1 MIILRPAVDADI
13 PSLVRLNAA
22 VVDVTS
28 PMDDARCKQ
37 LMGHAT
43 WCLVAERSGEVLGFV
58 LAMRDGAA
66 YENGNFAWFSAR
78 MHHFVYIDRVVI
90 GEGARGQGLGGKL
103 YDAVG
108 AAARATGCVTMTAEM
123 NIDPP
128 NDVSLNFHKTR
139 GFVAI
144 GTRRLDKGFT
154 VSMQVC
160 DL

>member
-1 MIILRPAVDADI
+1 MATLRPATDADI
-13 PSLVRLNAA
+13 PAMVKLNAA

-28 PMDDARCKQ
+28 PMDDARCKA
-37 LMGHAT
+37 LMTVAS
-43 WCLVAERSGEVLGFV
+43 WSLVVERDHEVVGFV

-90 GEGARGQGLGGKL
+90 GEDGRGQGLGGRL
-103 YDAVG
+103 YDAVST
-108 AAARATGCVTMTAEM
+108 AARAMGCMTMTAEM
-123 NIDPP
+123 NLDPP
-128 NDVSLNFHKTR
+128 NVASLDFHKAR

-144 GTRRLDKGFT
+144 GTRRLEKGVT

-160 DL
+160 GL